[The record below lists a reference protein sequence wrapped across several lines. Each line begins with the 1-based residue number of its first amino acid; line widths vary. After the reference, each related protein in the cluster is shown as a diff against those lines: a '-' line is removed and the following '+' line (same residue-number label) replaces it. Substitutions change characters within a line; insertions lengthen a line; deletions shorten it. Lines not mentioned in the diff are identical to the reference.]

1 MNSEKDQLLDGVRSL
16 KDEMSGLLNGVNY
29 CLDWKASEEEWSIR
43 EVVCHLLDTPPGGMG
58 AVLDQVLEG
67 KGDEIVIHSSMTN
80 LTPERKS
87 MELADLC
94 RNLEELLEQVEAG
107 LVAAAD
113 SDLRNKTVPFTWS
126 GPMSTRSARRRAW
139 CNAPCWATGGSTW
152 GRLERSGRPW
162 GSASSPYSTY
172 VEELYATRL
181 KGATASC
188 LDSGESTGTTIRPV
202 CWRPPGSTSANCY

>member
-107 LVAAAD
+107 LVAAAA
-113 SDLRNKTVPFTWS
+113 SDLRNKTVPVHLV
-126 GPMSTRSARRRAW
+126 RSDVHEERTTESLVQRALLGHW
-139 CNAPCWATGGSTW
+139 REHMGQI
-152 GRLERSGRPW
+152 
-162 GSASSPYSTY
+162 
-172 VEELYATRL
+172 
-181 KGATASC
+181 
-188 LDSGESTGTTIRPV
+188 GEIRQAL
-202 CWRPPGSTSANCY
+202 GFG